1 MAAKG
6 DLREA
11 LVEAGLAL
19 LDAEAEFS
27 LRSVA
32 RHAGVSAM
40 APYRHFA
47 DKEAL
52 LAAIAMRGF
61 ERLRERLLIADA
73 VADLDAALFAQGRA
87 YIDFALGSPA
97 LFRLMF
103 VGTAKGEL
111 PGGETAYSVLAE
123 RVRQVVPDAPE
134 AGVLTSWSTVHGLA
148 MLALDQRLFGPV
160 EPQVD
165 AALKLLVEG
174 LAARRR

>member
-1 MAAKG
+1 MKG
-6 DLREA
+6 DLHAA
-11 LVEAGLAL
+11 LIEAGLAL

-52 LAAIAMRGF
+52 LAAIATRGF
-61 ERLRERLLIADA
+61 ERLRERLLVADA
-73 VADLDAALFAQGRA
+73 ASDPDTALFAQGMA
-87 YIDFALGSPA
+87 YVRFALESPA

-103 VGTAKGEL
+103 VGTAKGKL
-111 PGGETAYSVLAE
+111 PGGDSAYAVLAS
-123 RVRQVVPDAPE
+123 RVRDIVPDAPE
-134 AGVLTSWSTVHGLA
+134 PGVLTCWATVHGLA
-148 MLALDQRLFGPV
+148 VLALDQRLFGPA
-160 EPQVD
+160 EPQVE
-165 AALKLLVEG
+165 AALRLLVEG